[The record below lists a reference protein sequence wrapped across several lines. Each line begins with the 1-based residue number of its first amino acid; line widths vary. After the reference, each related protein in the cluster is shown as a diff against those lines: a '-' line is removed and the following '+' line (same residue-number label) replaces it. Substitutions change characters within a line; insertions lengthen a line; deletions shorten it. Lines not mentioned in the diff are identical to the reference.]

1 VVRLRIAVAA
11 LVVSL
16 LACGVGG
23 TASARTRAPGVPG
36 DSPDWTA
43 GDKHG
48 FGTSATRKS
57 RVWFTLRAKQM
68 SEVYYPDL
76 RHPSI
81 RDLTFVVGDQGES
94 AGTAKV
100 EREDGSLTYT
110 QTLETK
116 RWQLTKTYI
125 SDPARATVL
134 VRVRLLSLDAKSHRL
149 TLRMDPQLYNDGR
162 DDVAWTRGHALL
174 AHDRHIASALVARP
188 AFTRTSSGFVGHDNE
203 LLLHDYDALRPGN
216 VVQAGRTSVTGLA
229 GHRDLTLA
237 LSFGSRATLALE
249 AAQASLGAGFDRMAD
264 SYAAGWK
271 AYRARLKPAPAGA
284 PAEYE
289 ASVLVLHALEDKA
302 KPGAFVASPS
312 MPWAYGKLTLDGG
325 NPRSGPYHVVRVRD
339 LYQVATA
346 EQAAGD
352 GAAAVRA
359 LKVMLDADPD
369 PLDEAALPIV
379 LAWQLGRFDGATWR
393 RARRLADRIAGDGP
407 VSADRWG
414 GEAGYSPSTL
424 AAEIAALVC
433 AADLAVRNGDGT
445 RASSY
450 TRTADEWAGKVDGW
464 TATTEG
470 PYSSRPYFLRLA
482 VDGKPDEGTTYGIGD
497 SGPSKADQ
505 RRVVDAGFL
514 ELVRLGIRKADDPL
528 IVNSL
533 AVTDELLGGH
543 RYTYD
548 GYGEQRGGGPWDE
561 FPADDRETLGRLWP
575 VLTGE
580 RGEYELAAG
589 RPATAQL
596 AALADSA
603 NDGGMLPEQV
613 WDGRAPSSKPG
624 GGTRSAAPFGW
635 AHAELVRLAWS
646 VAAGRPVERPGIVA
660 CHYASVCS

>member
-1 VVRLRIAVAA
+1 
-11 LVVSL
+11 
-16 LACGVGG
+16 
-23 TASARTRAPGVPG
+23 
-36 DSPDWTA
+36 
-43 GDKHG
+43 
-48 FGTSATRKS
+48 
-57 RVWFTLRAKQM
+57 
-68 SEVYYPDL
+68 
-76 RHPSI
+76 
-81 RDLTFVVGDQGES
+81 
-94 AGTAKV
+94 
-100 EREDGSLTYT
+100 
-110 QTLETK
+110 
-116 RWQLTKTYI
+116 
-125 SDPARATVL
+125 
-134 VRVRLLSLDAKSHRL
+134 
-149 TLRMDPQLYNDGR
+149 
-162 DDVAWTRGHALL
+162 
-174 AHDRHIASALVARP
+174 
-188 AFTRTSSGFVGHDNE
+188 
-203 LLLHDYDALRPGN
+203 
-216 VVQAGRTSVTGLA
+216 
-229 GHRDLTLA
+229 
-237 LSFGSRATLALE
+237 
-249 AAQASLGAGFDRMAD
+249 
-264 SYAAGWK
+264 
-271 AYRARLKPAPAGA
+271 
-284 PAEYE
+284 
-289 ASVLVLHALEDKA
+289 
-302 KPGAFVASPS
+302 
-312 MPWAYGKLTLDGG
+312 
-325 NPRSGPYHVVRVRD
+325 
-339 LYQVATA
+339 
-346 EQAAGD
+346 
-352 GAAAVRA
+352 
-359 LKVMLDADPD
+359 
-369 PLDEAALPIV
+369 
-379 LAWQLGRFDGATWR
+379 
-393 RARRLADRIAGDGP
+393 
-407 VSADRWG
+407 
-414 GEAGYSPSTL
+414 
-424 AAEIAALVC
+424 
-433 AADLAVRNGDGT
+433 VRNGDGT

-450 TRTADEWAGKVDGW
+450 TRTADAWAGKVDGW
-464 TATTEG
+464 TATTKG